1 VVDGGRWR
9 GRSWFLKRGHL
20 TIVEGGTHSVDDEVQ
35 QLLPDLRTALEKFLA
50 ADTDAEIDAAMKAL
64 PERVT
69 LPAPKYETLEGP
81 SLYDRWLERA
91 RR

>member
-1 VVDGGRWR
+1 
-9 GRSWFLKRGHL
+9 
-20 TIVEGGTHSVDDEVQ
+20 
-35 QLLPDLRTALEKFLA
+35 
-50 ADTDAEIDAAMKAL
+50 MKAL